1 MKKIISSLGIL
12 VVLLSF
18 TLFSSCQKDAESTWI
33 YTIGV
38 PADKMEWEGSGKVI
52 PATVVLHYL
61 KVNGYTEDVQYTNKA
76 KTTEDADKK
85 NDEDAKRYFEGKAK
99 KLKEVDF
106 LKLCIDAGCISPS
119 GKFVYGIWKDDKGR
133 LAEITIKF

>member
-18 TLFSSCQKDAESTWI
+18 TLFSSCQQEADSTRI
-33 YTIGV
+33 YRFGISAMNV
-38 PADKMEWEGSGKVI
+38 SSNDKLKA
-52 PATVVLHYL
+52 ATVITGYF
-61 KVNGYTEDVQYTNKA
+61 KNNGYVEDVQYTNKA
-76 KTTEDADKK
+76 KTIEDANKK
-85 NDEDAKRYFEGKAK
+85 NDEDAKRYFEEKAK

-119 GKFVYGIWKDDKGR
+119 GNFTYGVWKDTNGT
-133 LAEITIKF
+133 LAEITIQLK